1 MTNRRRGRG
10 WVGGAAALVVLLSMG
25 GALAQTGAPAAGP
38 TLADLQTRLK
48 HAQSETELDP
58 QVKQEVIE
66 TYQAAIERLEIADE
80 ATLKTRQFQQRLTS
94 VPDELRRVRSKLDLL
109 PGQPTL
115 AVAMED
121 DLDTL
126 ERKLGERRRQIE
138 EPETGLRGRLDAH
151 KKELMER
158 KSRLE
163 EITRDLAEL
172 DERLA
177 GIQEL
182 MDEPVPDNQPRELT
196 NAIQSLLQTRRM
208 RANEERTA
216 LHAEQAWCESDDATA
231 LLRAARDL
239 AAGELALAEA
249 GMQMLQEAV
258 DKRRGSEADQRVRT
272 AEQTVARASP
282 RVRPVA
288 EVNLALAVESR
299 DLAAALRENNRLV
312 DSARGRFNT
321 LKSEFDQSRNMVE
334 VVGLTESIGL
344 LLRQQRG
351 KLSDTRGLHSRLALR
366 GEAVRQSRMRMFQ
379 IEAEI
384 AALQNLDAA
393 AAKAAHELISG
404 EAAAGS
410 APKSSAPDAELI
422 RQLTGEVKPLLEQRR
437 DLLEGLNADHGTQ
450 FEKLVLLDNDERKL
464 LNATQQFA
472 AYIDE
477 RVLWI
482 RTGAVFGGSQAAQA
496 FAGLGWLFDVA
507 NWRKVGDALLVN
519 FHREPLPYVIALA
532 ALMLWA
538 GLRWTVRRR
547 LRLLGTAAD
556 DDACRAMLPTLQA
569 IALTVLLAAVVPA
582 GLAFIGWRLDHC
594 ASTSRFV
601 HAVAMGL
608 LRAAAFAVPLEL
620 LRLMVVRGGLA
631 EKHLD
636 WPAATLVR
644 IRRHVNWFIPAG
656 IVLVGLV
663 GMVEATPDDQRLDA
677 LGRLCYLVFAV
688 WLGIFCHRTFPRPPQ
703 SVRAT
708 PANPPAESRD
718 VRRGGGD
725 DSGGVGG
732 EDDVWLNR
740 LMRVGAFLAVAIP
753 LGLLVL
759 CWSGYFYTALQLTW
773 RLQASAWLAMGLVL
787 MRGSVQRWLALERR
801 RMAVLQAEELQAIA
815 GAGQHPGADSHSP
828 FLFPRWAW
836 PDFRL
841 NLTQIVTQ
849 VRSLLDTGLLTLAAV
864 GLWLVWA
871 DVTPALNI
879 LDRITLWQTTVSE
892 VVPIK
897 GADDKPAVQI
907 VQRPKAITAAS
918 LGLAAV
924 VVLIAVVA
932 GRNIPGLVEVIL
944 LEHLSVDAGVRF
956 ATTCLVRYAIFI
968 AGMVLAFNQIGVGW
982 NSVQWLVA
990 AASVGLGFG
999 LQEIF
1004 ANFVSGIILLFE
1016 RPMRVG
1022 DVITIGDTTG
1032 TVSRIRFRATTIV
1045 DGDRKE
1051 LIVPNKSFITG
1062 NLLNWTLSDSINR
1075 VAIRVGVAYGSDPN
1089 RVRELL
1095 LKIASGHP
1103 SLLKDPAPSASLEE
1117 LGDSALVFQLKAFL
1131 PNLKDRQKATHELN
1145 TMIHDAFRAAGIVI
1159 PFPQQEVSVNFR
1171 NPVPSASGSKADLH
1185 ELAKTYLH
1193 QDLPPTCLAPLRGGA

>member
-1 MTNRRRGRG
+1 MTNRRRLRG
-10 WVGGAAALVVLLSMG
+10 WIGGAAALVVLLVMG
-25 GALAQTGAPAAGP
+25 SAFAQTGTPTGGP
-38 TLADLQTRLK
+38 TVAELQTRLK

-58 QVKQEVIE
+58 TVKREVIE
-66 TYQAAIERLEIADE
+66 AYQSAIERLEIADE
-80 ATLKTRQFQQRLTS
+80 ASLKTKHFQQRITS
-94 VPDELRRVRSKLDLL
+94 VPDELRRVMQKLDLL
-109 PGQPTL
+109 PGQPTFTVS
-115 AVAMED
+115 AAD
-121 DLDTL
+121 DIDTL
-126 ERKLGERRRQIE
+126 ERKLDERRRQIE
-138 EPETGLRGRLDAH
+138 EHDTGLRGRLDAL
-151 KKELMER
+151 KKELMSR

-172 DERLA
+172 DERLD
-177 GIQEL
+177 GIQKL
-182 MDEPVPDNQPRELT
+182 MDEPVPDHQPRELT
-196 NAIQSLLQTRRM
+196 NAIQSLLETRRM

-216 LHAEQAWCESDDATA
+216 LRAEQEWCESDDATD
-231 LLRAARDL
+231 LLRAERDL
-239 AAGELALAEA
+239 AAKELALAEA
-249 GMQMLQEAV
+249 EVQLFQDAV
-258 DKRRGSEADQRVRT
+258 DKRRGSEADQRVRA
-272 AEQTVARASP
+272 AEQTVARTPA

-288 EVNLALAVESR
+288 DVNLALAGESR
-299 DLAAALRENNRLV
+299 DVAASLRETNHLV
-312 DSARGRFNT
+312 DSARDSFNT
-321 LKSEFDQSRNMVE
+321 LKAEFDQSKNMVE

-366 GEAVRQSRMRMFQ
+366 GESVRQTRMRMFQ

-384 AALQNLDAA
+384 AALQDLEAA
-393 AAKAAHELISG
+393 ATKAAHELISG
-404 EAAAGS
+404 EAAVIPTGKPSPSDAG
-410 APKSSAPDAELI
+410 AI
-422 RQLTGEVKPLLEQRR
+422 RQFAGEIKPLLEQRR

-464 LNATQQFA
+464 LVATQQYA

-482 RTGAVFGGSQAAQA
+482 RTGAVFGGSQCGTAL
-496 FAGLGWLFDVA
+496 AGLSWLFDIA
-507 NWRKVGDALLVN
+507 NWRKVSDALLVN
-519 FHREPLPYVIALA
+519 LRREPLPYVIALA
-532 ALMLWA
+532 ALLL
-538 GLRWTVRRR
+538 GVGFRGTLRRR
-547 LRLLGTAAD
+547 LQLVGTIAAAD
-556 DDACRAMLPTLQA
+556 SCRALLPTLRA
-569 IALTVLLAAVVPA
+569 IALTALLAAVIPA
-582 GLAFIGWRLDHC
+582 GLAFFGWRLDHC

-608 LRAAAFAVPLEL
+608 LRAATFAVPLEL
-620 LRLMVVRGGLA
+620 LRLMVARGGLA

-636 WPAATLVR
+636 WSAATLIR
-644 IRRHVNWFIPAG
+644 IRHQVNWFIPAG
-656 IVLVGLV
+656 IVLIGLV
-663 GMVEATPDDQRLDA
+663 GMVEATSDDQRLDA
-677 LGRLCYLVFAV
+677 LGRLCYLAFAGL
-688 WLGIFCHRTFPRPPQ
+688 LGIFCCRAFPRP
-703 SVRAT
+703 VRTEQAQ
-708 PANPPAESRD
+708 PANLPAESRD
-718 VRRGGGD
+718 ARRAGAVVSD
-725 DSGGVGG
+725 
-732 EDDVWLNR
+732 EDDVWMNR
-740 LMRVGAFLAVAIP
+740 LMRLGAFLAVTIP
-753 LGLLVL
+753 IGLLVL

-773 RLQASAWLAMGLVL
+773 RLQASVWLAMGLVL
-787 MRGSVQRWLALERR
+787 LRGSVQRWLALERR

-815 GAGQHPGADSHSP
+815 GAGQHAGADSHSP
-828 FLFPRWAW
+828 FLFPRWTW

-879 LDRITLWQTTVSE
+879 LDRITLWQTTVNE
-892 VVPIK
+892 VVATK

-918 LGLAAV
+918 LGLAAL

-968 AGMVLAFNQIGVGW
+968 AGMVLAFNQIGIGW

-1022 DVITIGDTTG
+1022 DVITIGETTG

-1075 VAIRVGVAYGSDPN
+1075 VAIRVGAAYGSDPN
-1089 RVRELL
+1089 RVRTLL
-1095 LKIASGHP
+1095 LKIASEHP

-1117 LGDSALVFQLKAFL
+1117 LGDSALIFQLKAFL

-1145 TMIHDAFRAAGIVI
+1145 TMIHDGFRAAGIEI
-1159 PFPQQEVSVNFR
+1159 PFPQHEVSVNFR
-1171 NPVPSASGSKADLH
+1171 NQVPSASGPNADPQ
-1185 ELAKTYLH
+1185 ELAKTYLR
-1193 QDLPPTCLAPLRGGA
+1193 QDLPPGCLAPLSAKDRH